1 MKFGSFRTSPQ
12 ACGQIARLMDAGRF
26 PHAALLEGG
35 CAQERKKLAR
45 LIAQALV
52 CTAADGER
60 PCGKCAACIKA
71 LAQAHPDIREAEGGE
86 AARSFHIDTVREV
99 RDDVFTL
106 PNEAQRKVYLL
117 LNAQSMSPQA
127 QNALLKVLEE
137 PPSYAVFVLACDSRT
152 KMLATI
158 LSRVV
163 TFPLDVP
170 AQELTAASGKKEEK
184 ANGLAEQMA
193 RAVAAPSE
201 FPLLALSG
209 KLEKDKE
216 LAAACLARMTLL
228 FREAIRVGCG
238 MESSDETARW
248 LAGALSQAR
257 LLAVME
263 AIDALNVSLLRNA
276 NQNLF
281 ITRLCSTLRR
291 AAGK

>member
-12 ACGQIARLMDAGRF
+12 ACGQIARLIDAGRF

-35 CAQERKKLAR
+35 SAPERKKLAR
-45 LIAQALV
+45 LLAQALV
-52 CTAADGER
+52 CTAAGER
-60 PCGKCAACIKA
+60 PCGKCAACQKA
-71 LAQAHPDIREAEGGE
+71 AAQAHPDIREAEGGE
-86 AARSFHIDTVREV
+86 AARSFHIDAVREV
-99 RDDVFTL
+99 RDDVFIL
-106 PNEAQRKVYLL
+106 PNEAQSKVYLL

-137 PPSYAVFVLACDSRT
+137 PPSYAVFVLACDSKT

-158 LSRVV
+158 LSRVI
-163 TFPLDVP
+163 TFTLDAP
-170 AQELTAASGKKEEK
+170 AQELAPASGKKEEK
-184 ANGLAEQMA
+184 ANDLAGQMA

-201 FPLLALSG
+201 FPLLALTG

-216 LAAACLARMTLL
+216 LTAACLLRMTLL
-228 FREAIRVGCG
+228 LREAIRVSCG
-238 MESSDETARW
+238 MEAADETARW
-248 LAGALSQAR
+248 LAGALSQER

-263 AIDALNVSLLRNA
+263 AIDALSASVLRNA
-276 NQNLF
+276 NQNLL